1 LISSDQMMGCMDVMN
16 ACLKA
21 RSEEDIEDIWLDM
34 QALCNIDGMM
44 LSVAESYKKDDLQ
57 STATMISFGIRS
69 DWAGYYEEQKF
80 TLVDPVVKY
89 CAVVEDVFRW
99 EEAYTYC
106 GDECSQ
112 FVAAAERFGLKDG
125 YTLGRTEH
133 QITHTASLASVTID
147 PDHIDESQHLMIKQL
162 LPHINEVLSRPGFLR
177 SPSITKKELEAL
189 QWASYDKSYWEI
201 GAIMGITERTVKFH
215 FNNIFRKLRVHNREQ
230 AVRKGAILGLIQ

>member
-1 LISSDQMMGCMDVMN
+1 MISSDQMMGCMDVMN

-21 RSEEDIEDIWLDM
+21 RSEEDVEDIWLDM

-57 STATMISFGIRS
+57 STATMTSFGINS
-69 DWAGYYEEQKF
+69 DWPEYYQEHNF
-80 TLVDPVVKY
+80 TLDDPVVKY
-89 CAVVEDVFRW
+89 CAVFEDVFRW
-99 EEAYTYC
+99 QEAYDYF
-106 GDECSQ
+106 GDECSH
-112 FVAAAERFGLKDG
+112 FVAAAERFGLLDG

-133 QITHTASLASVTID
+133 HTASLASVTID
-147 PDHIDESQHLMIKQL
+147 PKNVDESQHLMIKQL
-162 LPHINEVLSRPGFLR
+162 LPHINAILSRPGFLR

-189 QWASYDKSYWEI
+189 KWASYDKSYWEI

>member
-1 LISSDQMMGCMDVMN
+1 MISSDQMMGCMDVMN

-21 RSEEDIEDIWLDM
+21 RSEEEIEDIWLDM

-44 LSVAESYKKDDLQ
+44 LSVAESHKKHDIDASGVSYHYGIDDGWRETYL
-57 STATMISFGIRS
+57 SNNLAFI
-69 DWAGYYEEQKF
+69 
-80 TLVDPVVKY
+80 DPVVGY
-89 CAVVEDVFRW
+89 CKVVDGVFRW
-99 EEAYTYC
+99 TEAYEHF
-106 GDECSQ
+106 GDDVIE
-112 FVAAAERFGLKDG
+112 FIDAAAQHGLTDG
-125 YTLGRTEH
+125 YAIGELTH
-133 QITHTASLASVTID
+133 QITHTASVASVSM
-147 PDHIDESQHLMIKQL
+147 EAENLNLSQHLMVKQI
-162 LPHINEVLSRPGFLR
+162 LPHLNAILSRPGFLR

>member
-1 LISSDQMMGCMDVMN
+1 MISSDQMMGCMDVMN

-44 LSVAESYKKDDLQ
+44 LSVAESFSVNDRKAYYVTYTHGIDDAWTSYYQ
-57 STATMISFGIRS
+57 DKAFGVI
-69 DWAGYYEEQKF
+69 
-80 TLVDPVVKY
+80 DPVVRYMEVTK
-89 CAVVEDVFRW
+89 DVFRW
-99 EEAYTYC
+99 TQAYDHF
-106 GDECSQ
+106 GSEVKE
-112 FVAAAERFGLKDG
+112 FIHAAQNFGLFDG
-125 YTLGRTEH
+125 YSVGQTLH